1 MAKIPGK
8 TEKLI
13 LCTYKFM
20 VLVCIWP
27 SKHVTC
33 DTQVSGF
40 LLVLWFLP
48 PIKMTATI
56 QLKYYWKWFSPGT
69 LVSSTNKND
78 SHDTKPSL
86 WRYEGWGWVTL
97 FVSFIVASY
106 SSWRMT
112 EWQLFY
118 FKHHYTNTA
127 NYMLGMKLIKWTV
140 DLCQDCNIFF
150 INCQVL

>member
-13 LCTYKFM
+13 PCTYKFM

-27 SKHVTC
+27 SKHVIC

-78 SHDTKPSL
+78 SHDTTEILSKVVLNNFFSNKTQSVKI
-86 WRYEGWGWVTL
+86 WGLGLSYVICLIHCCIRFIMTYDWLTTYL
-97 FVSFIVASY
+97 F
-106 SSWRMT
+106 
-112 EWQLFY
+112 
-118 FKHHYTNTA
+118 
-127 NYMLGMKLIKWTV
+127 
-140 DLCQDCNIFF
+140 
-150 INCQVL
+150 